1 MKLRVKGARAPCQV
15 RASLYIFCLNDVYMP
30 SLMIS
35 LYIVALQFIK
45 YFKGV

>member
-15 RASLYIFCLNDVYMP
+15 RASLYIFCLNDICL
-30 SLMIS
+30 LMIS